1 MSKTAL
7 TASAIKDYLAV
18 EQRWLSLA
26 GSYELTEQ
34 LSRVTEQWPFSRPS
48 RCQRGQSKRV
58 VKFAICEQSRIGGDS
73 GAAKLQCEAAVKSS
87 RRTPGSDS
95 TTRVRHHCLPQ
106 SRISC

>member
-1 MSKTAL
+1 MPNGFP
-7 TASAIKDYLAV
+7 DV
-18 EQRWLSLA
+18 ERFLLQLNVLPLQR
-26 GSYELTEQ
+26 Q
-34 LSRVTEQWPFSRPS
+34 QFSPVLQRA
-48 RCQRGQSKRV
+48 QRGQSKRV